1 MQKKRGFFYLSFV
14 SLFHLYLY
22 LTSLFGKYTSIFR
35 SNFFQIT
42 KMMTYSIKQLMG
54 LCSDYA
60 LDAQIQKILFSLDL
74 WVPKA
79 ARVSF
84 IFLTI
89 YLFFHTSTFSRK
101 YKLIMLHNNNILQVL
116 SRDLIVLGLLF
127 RLKKYLYIIY
137 FFL

>member
-14 SLFHLYLY
+14 SLFHLY

-84 IFLTI
+84 IFFYTL
-89 YLFFHTSTFSRK
+89 LQSNFS
-101 YKLIMLHNNNILQVL
+101 
-116 SRDLIVLGLLF
+116 
-127 RLKKYLYIIY
+127 
-137 FFL
+137 